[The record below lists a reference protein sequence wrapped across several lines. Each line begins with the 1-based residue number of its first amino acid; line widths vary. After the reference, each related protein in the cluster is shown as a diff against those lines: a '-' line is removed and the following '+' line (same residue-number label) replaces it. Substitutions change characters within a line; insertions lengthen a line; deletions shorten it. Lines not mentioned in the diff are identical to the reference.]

1 MKNEGAIKYK
11 LKQVR
16 TRHLHKLLD
25 VSLRKRPHNCI
36 FNERR
41 VSQDGAEIHICLKD
55 LTICDVRFEG
65 VDKAKGCPIFS
76 PIKDKTALKD
86 DFREFVETASRAE
99 IAFRYPDMAPLMWVL
114 DNEDEEVV
122 RSDDPFLDEPDVV
135 EEPACISV
143 VYTVPARWWSFLFK
157 WFRK

>member
-1 MKNEGAIKYK
+1 MKNEGAIKHK

-25 VSLRKRPHNCI
+25 TSLRKRPHNCI
-36 FNERR
+36 FNEQR
-41 VSQDGAEIHICLKD
+41 VGQDGVEIHICLKD
-55 LTICDVRFEG
+55 LTICDAQFDG
-65 VDKAKGCPIFS
+65 VEKAKGCPIFS

-86 DFREFVETASRAE
+86 EFREFVDTASRAE

-114 DNEDEEVV
+114 DNESEE
-122 RSDDPFLDEPDVV
+122 SDDVEDPLPEELAVV
-135 EEPACISV
+135 ESP
-143 VYTVPARWWSFLFK
+143 PPWWSFLFK